1 MGKIK
6 KEVKNF
12 SASYCIVFW
21 AVILYFIFG
30 SYYITKFVTTDEQF
44 WIYQRIP
51 QYWHNLVKLNFK
63 KTYINDKPGVSVALI
78 SGPGLIF
85 DKRPSDHIIK
95 EKDFDSY
102 KTAYTGQLYSYF
114 RIPIFIFNGL
124 FIFYIFWLIKK
135 ITNHKIAAWS
145 TVFIILSPVLLG
157 ISRIANPDALLWS
170 FSFAAILSYLTLI
183 KTEEKKFLY
192 LSILFLGLSLLTKY
206 VATILFPLFFIII
219 LIHYLINFQSKFKEN
234 KKLSAIFFQKNIKN
248 YFLVMAG
255 SLAVFAFLMPASFLN
270 PKLIWDGSFGFSGME
285 KISLPLF
292 TVLAAIW
299 LDAVFNKSLIVYW
312 LANFIDKYKKIAIKI
327 FFIITALLFA
337 TVLANWVFEQKI
349 INVENIP
356 IDARSS
362 DNFVINTPLYKK
374 IILEIFPLTFALTPI
389 SLLLMLFFWV
399 KIIFHKNMED
409 ILAENGL
416 IMSIFMLMFFTGG
429 IASGVLLNTR
439 YSIMLFP
446 VAGFLSA
453 CGAYLLF
460 NNFIDKNKTKFY
472 LISLLLISASVF
484 SLWKIKP
491 FYYNYAS
498 SLLPQKY
505 IVSSA
510 WGFGGYEAS
519 EYLNGLPE
527 AEKLVVWTDYRGICE
542 FFRGKCL
549 RGEKKD
555 LERFEIDYIIL
566 TRRGQSRMD
575 NSILSKLE
583 NENLNPVWEFFID
596 NRPLNFIKIFK
607 IEKQLWK

>member
-1 MGKIK
+1 MKSFLIEKIK
-6 KEVKNF
+6 NEVRNYP
-12 SASYCIVFW
+12 ASYCVVFL
-21 AVILYFIFG
+21 AVVLYFLFG

-44 WIYQRIP
+44 WIYQRVP
-51 QYWHNLVKLNFK
+51 QYWHNLIKLNFK
-63 KTYINDKPGVSVALI
+63 KTYINDKPGVSVALV

-102 KTAYTGQLYSYF
+102 KTEYTGQLYSYF

-124 FIFYIFWLIKK
+124 FVFYLFWVIKK

-145 TVFIILSPVLLG
+145 AVFIILSPVLLG
-157 ISRIANPDALLWS
+157 ISRIVNPDALLWS
-170 FSFAAILSYLTLI
+170 FSFAAIFSYLALV
-183 KTEEKKFLY
+183 KTEEKKCLC

-206 VATILFPLFFIII
+206 VSTILFPLFFIII

-234 KKLSAIFFQKNIKN
+234 QKLSAVFFQKHIKN
-248 YFLVMAG
+248 YLLVIIG
-255 SLAVFAFLMPASFLN
+255 SLAVFAVLMPASFLN

-285 KISLPLF
+285 KISLPL
-292 TVLAAIW
+292 VAILAAVW
-299 LDAVFNKSLIVYW
+299 LDAVFNKSRIVYR
-312 LANFIDKYKKIAIKI
+312 LANLIDNYKKITIKI
-327 FFIITALLFA
+327 FFIIIALLFV
-337 TVLANWVFEQKI
+337 TVLANWIFDQKI

-362 DNFVINTPLYKK
+362 DDFVINTPLYKK

-389 SLLLMLFFWV
+389 TLLLMIFFWAKMV
-399 KIIFHKNMED
+399 FYKKTED
-409 ILAENGL
+409 NLAEAGL
-416 IMSIFMLMFFTGG
+416 IISIFMLMFFAGG

-446 VAGFLSA
+446 AAGFLSA
-453 CGAYLLF
+453 CGAYLLLDD
-460 NNFIDKNKTKFY
+460 FIDKNKTKFY
-472 LISLLLISASVF
+472 LISLLLILVSVF

-519 EYLNGLPE
+519 QYLNSLPE
-527 AEKLVVWTDYRGICE
+527 AKNLIIWTDYRGICE
-542 FFRGKCL
+542 FFVGKCL
-549 RGEKKD
+549 RGDKKD
-555 LERFEIDYIIL
+555 LERFQVDYIAL

-575 NSILSKLE
+575 DSVMI
-583 NENLNPVWEFFID
+583 NLKEKWYAPVWEFFID
-596 NRPLNFIKIFK
+596 DRPENFIKIFK
-607 IEKQLWK
+607 IQ